1 MYNLR
6 KRPKGNYIQNAS
18 WEALYLLL
26 ENWKTDLEFY
36 FFDIKFLN
44 NLVENHFSE
53 LLACQ
58 NLDELRELQM
68 EVFELQNQ
76 CEYIL
81 ACIQNNRESIIDIIN
96 NNFPDDTSKFRVE
109 IQHLED
115 NIEVFIDNER
125 ELRRNIFIMIKEVFK
140 SKKSKNVW
148 LFN

>member
-1 MYNLR
+1 MNNLR
-6 KRPKGNYIQNAS
+6 KRPKGNYLQNAS

-36 FFDIKFLN
+36 LFDIKFLN
-44 NLVENHFSE
+44 NLVEKHFSE

-58 NLDELRELQM
+58 NLDELRELQI

-81 ACIQNNRESIIDIIN
+81 KCVQNNLDYIANIIN
-96 NNFPDDTSKFRVE
+96 KKFIYDTSEFRME
-109 IQHLED
+109 NEHLED
-115 NIEVFIDNER
+115 NIQEFITNKR
-125 ELRRNIFIMIKEVFK
+125 ELRRTVFSMIKEVFE
-140 SKKSKNVW
+140 SEKSKNVW